1 MSAQGKSAWFDEAS
15 HTSLIAEKAK
25 RAASF
30 LDAMADGRIEQS
42 EVKAQ
47 ENRIVQLMQQIEPQL
62 PSGLHEQITDLL
74 CEMTV
79 YDFMQVLRSVQEA
92 RPKTTFQG

>member
-1 MSAQGKSAWFDEAS
+1 MPPQAKSAWFDEAS

-30 LDAMADGRIEQS
+30 LDAMADGKIEQS
-42 EVKAQ
+42 EVQAQ
-47 ENRIVQLMQQIEPQL
+47 ESRIVQLMQKIEPQL
-62 PSGLHEQITDLL
+62 PGDLHAQITELL

-79 YDFMQVLRSVQEA
+79 YDLMHVLRSVQEA